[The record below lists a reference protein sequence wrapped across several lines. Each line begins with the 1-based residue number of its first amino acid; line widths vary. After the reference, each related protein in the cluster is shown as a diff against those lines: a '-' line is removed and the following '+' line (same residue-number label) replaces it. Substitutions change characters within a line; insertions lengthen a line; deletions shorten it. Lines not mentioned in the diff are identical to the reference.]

1 MNTRS
6 LVKLLFV
13 LLALA
18 LFLSLPGQVLAGSE
32 LGFSAATNRLASLLS
47 GATAT
52 INTGALNVRSGPG
65 VAFGKVAVVYN
76 GQTVN
81 LLGRNADGSW
91 VKIKLYNGVEGWVNA
106 TLVTPSVAIS
116 SLAVLATTSTAHVA
130 AGNLNVRSGPGVTY
144 SSIAVAGNGDAL
156 TLLGRNSA
164 ATWVKVRLASGTEG
178 WVNATLISTGVAIA
192 SLPVLDSGAPSSAEP
207 SATVATGALNIRSGP
222 GSNYNVIATL
232 TQGQPVVLLGR
243 TASSGWAQ
251 VRIYNGAIGWA
262 NAAYLNTNVAFAS
275 LPVVNVASA
284 PPPGPTQGPGSGP
297 GQGVTRGTVTASA
310 LNVRSG
316 PGLGY
321 GVVTGVY
328 WGQEVVV
335 HGRSADGGWLKI
347 SVGNA
352 TGWASSHYINTNVP
366 FFALAVVNA

>member
-1 MNTRS
+1 MNIKS
-6 LVKLLFV
+6 LVKPLFV
-13 LLALA
+13 LLVLA
-18 LFLSLPGQVLAGSE
+18 LFLSLPGPASAGSE
-32 LGFSAATNRLASLLS
+32 WGFSAATNRLASLFS

-91 VKIKLYNGVEGWVNA
+91 VKIKLYNGVEGWVNS
-106 TLVTPSVAIS
+106 TLIIPSVGIS
-116 SLAVLATTSTAHVA
+116 SLTVLATTSTAHVA
-130 AGNLNVRSGPGVTY
+130 TGNLNVRSGPGVTY
-144 SSIAVAGNGDAL
+144 SSIAVAGSGDAL

-178 WVNATLISTGVAIA
+178 WVNASLISTGISIA

-222 GSNYNVIATL
+222 GSGYNVIATL
-232 TQGQPVVLLGR
+232 TQGQPVALLGR
-243 TASSGWAQ
+243 TATTGWAQ
-251 VRIYNGAIGWA
+251 VRIYNGAVGWA
-262 NAAYLNTNVAFAS
+262 NAAYLNANVAFGS

-284 PPPGPTQGPGSGP
+284 PPPGPAPAPAPAAAT
-297 GQGVTRGTVTASA
+297 GTVKASS
-310 LNVRSG
+310 LNVRHG

-328 WGQEVVV
+328 WGQQVTV

-347 SVGNA
+347 SVGNV
-352 TGWASSHYINTNVP
+352 TGWASSHYIQTSVP
-366 FFALAVVNA
+366 FFALAVVHA